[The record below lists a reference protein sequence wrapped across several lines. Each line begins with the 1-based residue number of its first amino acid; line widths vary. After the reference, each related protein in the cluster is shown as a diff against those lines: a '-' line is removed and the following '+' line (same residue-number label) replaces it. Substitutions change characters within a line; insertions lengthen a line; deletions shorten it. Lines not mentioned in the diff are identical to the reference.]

1 MGVDLVPAA
10 RQWDGSAARTGSATV
25 IGAATNTPATLT
37 ISRGSSYTV
46 LAGAPFTIQYQ
57 RPGSTVWQTFRT
69 VTTNASTG
77 GYSFTTSTSITGIWS
92 FRAVFAG
99 NGTCLGSQ
107 SPVVTKSVL

>member
-1 MGVDLVPAA
+1 M
-10 RQWDGSAARTGSATV
+10 ARTGSATV
-25 IGAATNTPATLT
+25 IGAATNTPAPLT

-46 LAGAPFTIQYQ
+46 LAGEPFTISGVITPHFAVSITIQYQ

-77 GYSFTTSTSITGIWS
+77 AYSFTTSTSITGIWS